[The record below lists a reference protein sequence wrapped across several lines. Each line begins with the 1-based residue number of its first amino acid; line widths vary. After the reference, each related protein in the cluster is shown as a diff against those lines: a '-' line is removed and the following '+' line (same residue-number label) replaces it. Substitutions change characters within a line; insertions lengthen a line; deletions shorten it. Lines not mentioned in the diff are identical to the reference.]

1 MTPYLKI
8 IKSSYTLLSFFYFIA
23 NTIIRTIQ
31 NVPTSHKIIL
41 VSLYYLVFSLFIT
54 RIFYGSPLKIIQ
66 TYIYEKFQSDQVST
80 FSLFFTLFVSVLLF
94 SSFSTIG
101 IS

>member
-8 IKSSYTLLSFFYFIA
+8 IKSSYTLLSFFYLIA

-31 NVPTSHKIIL
+31 NVPTSHKVIL

-54 RIFYGSPLKIIQ
+54 RIFYGSPQKIIQ
-66 TYIYEKFQSDQVST
+66 TYIHEKFESGNVST
-80 FSLFFTLFVSVLLF
+80 ISLFFTLFVSILLF
-94 SSFSTIG
+94 TSFSTIG